1 MVVALQQPAQ
11 PTKIFAANIISSI
24 YSALW
29 CHKEQ
34 TGHYRN
40 NYKAVDT
47 GKTAYSGREQRS
59 WYQLLF
65 VMFLRSKAE

>member
-11 PTKIFAANIISSI
+11 PTKISAANIISTI
-24 YSALW
+24 NFALW

-40 NYKAVDT
+40 NYKAVDK

-59 WYQLLF
+59 WYQ
-65 VMFLRSKAE
+65 